1 MPHIA
6 SQGRLGVTTPMMSL
20 IEIIEAKRAHLAR
33 FANQSGAAGELS
45 ALAEMKSWV
54 SRPKGKALQV
64 LLAAL
69 RDTGISIKA
78 SSFDAVAFPPNCKVD
93 FMDPESVASALP
105 RMCFVEIKSASQ
117 SRVKPNFD
125 GFFFA
130 LTENEISAADQLGD
144 RHLVALYNKI
154 SGAVLLTSV
163 PEILAR
169 ARSSTWQ
176 LSVQL

>member
-1 MPHIA
+1 
-6 SQGRLGVTTPMMSL
+6 MSL
-20 IEIIEAKRAHLAR
+20 IEVIKAKRAHLAR

-45 ALAEMKSWV
+45 ALAEMASWG

-64 LLAAL
+64 LLASL

-78 SSFDAVAFPPNCKVD
+78 SSFDAIAFPPNCKVD
-93 FMDPESVASALP
+93 FTDPKSVAAALP
-105 RMCFVEIKSASQ
+105 GMCFIEIKSASQ

-144 RHLVALYNKI
+144 RHRVALYNKV
-154 SGAVLLTSV
+154 SGTVFLTSV
-163 PEILAR
+163 ADILAR